1 MDAVEYLRQRARM
14 CEAIRCADCFF
25 FDGDAEGN
33 CMSGETEDPEKSV
46 EIIRKWAEQNPEE
59 PRVVLTAMERRFV
72 HIYIDKGYLWA
83 ARDKGGEL
91 KIYKRCQIGSKTL
104 LKALPPWYMAAG
116 RSWGI
121 CFPALLGRQAP
132 YVCQNCCKSPDEKHA
147 GGEHERRT

>member
-91 KIYKRCQIGSKTL
+91 KIYKRCPDREQDAFKSTSPVVHGSRAVMGHMFPGITWEAIPVCLPKL
-104 LKALPPWYMAAG
+104 L
-116 RSWGI
+116 
-121 CFPALLGRQAP
+121 
-132 YVCQNCCKSPDEKHA
+132 
-147 GGEHERRT
+147 